1 MDTSTTDET
10 TKAEQDASVKSHHQ
24 KKLEQELYQRAA
36 RVSPSEA
43 RQVEHAA
50 AEKFT
55 KLLNS
60 ANHGSSL
67 IRKLLNNVKTLLM
80 MLRDKKFSMEWQSK
94 AIIIAALGY
103 FITPTDLFP
112 DFIPFVGYL
121 DDAFI
126 LSLVFNVL
134 NEEISRFE
142 RYAEHLKSG
151 KKQ

>member
-1 MDTSTTDET
+1 MENLTTDATSGE
-10 TKAEQDASVKSHHQ
+10 EQDSSVKSHHQ
-24 KKLEQELYQRAA
+24 KKLEQELYERAA

-43 RQVEHAA
+43 RHVEHAA

-67 IRKLLNNVKTLLM
+67 IRKLLTNVKTLLL
-80 MLRDKKFSMEWQSK
+80 MLRDKKFTMEWQSK
-94 AIIIAALGY
+94 AIIVAALGY

-134 NEEISRFE
+134 SEEISRFE
-142 RYAEHLKSG
+142 RYIE
-151 KKQ
+151 KQKVSK